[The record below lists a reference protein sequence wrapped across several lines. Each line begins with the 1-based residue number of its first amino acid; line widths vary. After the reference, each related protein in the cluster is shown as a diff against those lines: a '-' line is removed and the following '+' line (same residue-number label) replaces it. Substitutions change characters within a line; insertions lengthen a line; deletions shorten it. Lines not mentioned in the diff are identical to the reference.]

1 MMTTGKENRPDQRT
15 TIERLLDDEQVL
27 VHVNPVAPGVD
38 LPQHLKE
45 SRTVTLRL
53 SRYFKGD
60 LFTDE
65 LKVSADLLFGA
76 SYFTCVIPWNAIW
89 GASSIR
95 EEEFLWPD
103 AAPPDILEL
112 ALAQQERQSS
122 VKAAQKNE
130 SSKSPSPATGAKRAT
145 SHLRRVK

>member
-1 MMTTGKENRPDQRT
+1 MTTGKENLPDQRT

-27 VHVNPVAPGVD
+27 VHVNPSAAGVE
-38 LPQHLKE
+38 LPPHLRD

-53 SRYFKGD
+53 SRYFKGE

-65 LKVSADLLFGA
+65 LKVIAELLFGS
-76 SYFTCVIPWNAIW
+76 SYFSCVIPWKAIW

-95 EEEFLWPD
+95 DEEFLWAE

-112 ALAQQERQSS
+112 ALAQQQRQSASRVAQQGEIQKKSAPTSGQKKS
-122 VKAAQKNE
+122 V
-130 SSKSPSPATGAKRAT
+130 

>member
-1 MMTTGKENRPDQRT
+1 MTTGKENLPDQRT
-15 TIERLLDDEQVL
+15 TIERLLEDEQVL
-27 VHVNPVAPGVD
+27 VHVNPAAVGVE
-38 LPQHLKE
+38 LPPHLRD

-53 SRYFKGD
+53 SRYFKGE

-65 LKVSADLLFGA
+65 SKVIAELLFGS
-76 SYFTCVIPWNAIW
+76 SYFSCVIPWKAIW

-95 EEEFLWPD
+95 DEEFLWAE

-112 ALAQQERQSS
+112 ALAQQQRQATSK
-122 VKAAQKNE
+122 VAQRGE
-130 SSKSPSPATGAKRAT
+130 HSKQSAGVAGQKKSG

>member
-1 MMTTGKENRPDQRT
+1 MMTTGKENLPDQRT

-27 VHVNPVAPGVD
+27 VHVNPAATDVE
-38 LPQHLKE
+38 LPPHLRD

-53 SRYFKGD
+53 SRYFKGE

-65 LKVSADLLFGA
+65 TKVTADLLFGS
-76 SYFTCVIPWNAIW
+76 SYFSCVIPWKAIW

-95 EEEFLWPD
+95 DEEFLWAE

-112 ALAQQERQSS
+112 ALAQQQRQSTT
-122 VKAAQKNE
+122 KAARQGELPKQTSATPGQK
-130 SSKSPSPATGAKRAT
+130 KSV